1 MKHPDMVQEIQR
13 ITGINPRKCMRCGK
27 CSAACPAYGEMEY
40 HPHQF
45 VAMIERGALE
55 ELMASRA
62 IWNCLSCMAC
72 LERCPRP
79 EEWVRRRSTPWLWP
93 RPWDCRPPGLPPGPA
108 GRPSAWRYPG
118 RSAPPWDL
126 ESPDQK
132 FPGILPLTGQFPGPS
147 PFLRRRNLSP
157 GRPAWPP
164 GPLSSTG
171 PRAQR

>member
-72 LERCPRP
+72 LERCPWSV
-79 EEWVRRRSTPWLWP
+79 E
-93 RPWDCRPPGLPPGPA
+93 PA
-108 GRPSAWRYPG
+108 RLVEAARLLVIRQAGKNH
-118 RSAPPWDL
+118 L
-126 ESPDQK
+126 LPDQI
-132 FPGILPLTGQFPGPS
+132 PAMLDSEIPQQALVS
-147 PFLRRRNLSP
+147 ALRKY
-157 GRPAWPP
+157 GK
-164 GPLSSTG
+164 
-171 PRAQR
+171 

>member
-72 LERCPRP
+72 LERCPRSV
-79 EEWVRRRSTPWLWP
+79 E
-93 RPWDCRPPGLPPGPA
+93 PA
-108 GRPSAWRYPG
+108 RLVEAARLLVIRQAGKNH
-118 RSAPPWDL
+118 L
-126 ESPDQK
+126 LPDQI
-132 FPGILPLTGQFPGPS
+132 PATLDSEIPQQALVS
-147 PFLRRRNLSP
+147 ALRKY
-157 GRPAWPP
+157 GK
-164 GPLSSTG
+164 
-171 PRAQR
+171 

>member
-40 HPHQF
+40 HPHQL

-72 LERCPRP
+72 LERCPRSV
-79 EEWVRRRSTPWLWP
+79 E
-93 RPWDCRPPGLPPGPA
+93 PA
-108 GRPSAWRYPG
+108 RLVEAARLLVIRQAGKNH
-118 RSAPPWDL
+118 L
-126 ESPDQK
+126 LPDQI
-132 FPGILPLTGQFPGPS
+132 PAMLDSEIPQQALVS
-147 PFLRRRNLSP
+147 ALRKY
-157 GRPAWPP
+157 GK
-164 GPLSSTG
+164 
-171 PRAQR
+171 

>member
-72 LERCPRP
+72 LERCPRSV
-79 EEWVRRRSTPWLWP
+79 E
-93 RPWDCRPPGLPPGPA
+93 PA
-108 GRPSAWRYPG
+108 RLVEAARLLVIRQAGKNH
-118 RSAPPWDL
+118 L
-126 ESPDQK
+126 LPDQI
-132 FPGILPLTGQFPGPS
+132 PAMLDSEIPPQALVS
-147 PFLRRRNLSP
+147 ALRKY
-157 GRPAWPP
+157 GK
-164 GPLSSTG
+164 
-171 PRAQR
+171 